1 MYTNQETVLK
11 ITKICYYIFRIEG
24 AKMVSRTD
32 RYDYDNNETNSRVA
46 RNQELYKRIYE
57 DDSYLKTEE
66 KPSEYTQEIN
76 IEKVKELLKGRENY
90 RKEMLMR
97 EYNIIKDK
105 KEEEPIE
112 ETEEVK
118 KYDINEYLNKA
129 ASEKEYQPY
138 HKINLE
144 TLKKEEE
151 STEETEETPASN
163 LENMGNTEL
172 SLDMFEDLAD
182 KGKTVEITTTNI
194 KLELTDED
202 EDEEEND
209 EEEIEEETEDSEEDE
224 DEEETE
230 DDEFFTQ
237 SLKKQLNDSE
247 EVEEGSSKLIKIII
261 VILVLIIIGLVAFL
275 ILM

>member
-1 MYTNQETVLK
+1 
-11 ITKICYYIFRIEG
+11 
-24 AKMVSRTD
+24 MVSRTD

-138 HKINLE
+138 HKINP
-144 TLKKEEE
+144 EEE

>member
-1 MYTNQETVLK
+1 
-11 ITKICYYIFRIEG
+11 
-24 AKMVSRTD
+24 MVSRTD

-105 KEEEPIE
+105 KEEE
-112 ETEEVK
+112 
-118 KYDINEYLNKA
+118 
-129 ASEKEYQPY
+129 
-138 HKINLE
+138 
-144 TLKKEEE
+144 

-202 EDEEEND
+202 EDEEENA
-209 EEEIEEETEDSEEDE
+209 EEEIEEETEDSEEEE

>member
-1 MYTNQETVLK
+1 
-11 ITKICYYIFRIEG
+11 
-24 AKMVSRTD
+24 MVSRTD

-129 ASEKEYQPY
+129 VSEKEYQPY
-138 HKINLE
+138 HKINPE

-151 STEETEETPASN
+151 PTEETEETPASS

-172 SLDMFEDLAD
+172 SLDMFGDLAD

-202 EDEEEND
+202 EDEEENA
-209 EEEIEEETEDSEEDE
+209 EEEIEEETEDSEE

>member
-1 MYTNQETVLK
+1 
-11 ITKICYYIFRIEG
+11 
-24 AKMVSRTD
+24 MVSRTD
-32 RYDYDNNETNSRVA
+32 RYDYDNNETNSRLA

-112 ETEEVK
+112 EAEEVK
-118 KYDINEYLNKA
+118 RYDINEYLNKA

-138 HKINLE
+138 HKINPE

-151 STEETEETPASN
+151 PVEKTDETPTSN

-172 SLDMFEDLAD
+172 SLDMFEDLTD
-182 KGKTVEITTTNI
+182 KGKTIEITTTNI

-209 EEEIEEETEDSEEDE
+209 EEELEETEDSEE
-224 DEEETE
+224 EEETE

-247 EVEEGSSKLIKIII
+247 EVEKGSSKSIKVIIA
-261 VILVLIIIGLVAFL
+261 ILVLIIIGLIAFL

>member
-1 MYTNQETVLK
+1 
-11 ITKICYYIFRIEG
+11 
-24 AKMVSRTD
+24 MVSRAD
-32 RYDYDNNETNSRVA
+32 RYDYDSNENNSRVA

-66 KPSEYTQEIN
+66 KPSDYTQEIN

-112 ETEEVK
+112 EAEEVK
-118 KYDINEYLNKA
+118 RYDINEYLNKA

-138 HKINLE
+138 HKINPE
-144 TLKKEEE
+144 TLKKEEPI
-151 STEETEETPASN
+151 EETEETPTSN
-163 LENMGNTEL
+163 LESMGNTEL
-172 SLDMFEDLAD
+172 SLDMFGDLTD

-194 KLELTDED
+194 KLELTDKD

-209 EEEIEEETEDSEEDE
+209 DEEIEEETEDSEEEE
-224 DEEETE
+224 DTEETE

-247 EVEEGSSKLIKIII
+247 EVEEGSSKSIKVIIA
-261 VILVLIIIGLVAFL
+261 ILVLIIIGLIAYL

>member
-1 MYTNQETVLK
+1 
-11 ITKICYYIFRIEG
+11 
-24 AKMVSRTD
+24 
-32 RYDYDNNETNSRVA
+32 
-46 RNQELYKRIYE
+46 
-57 DDSYLKTEE
+57 
-66 KPSEYTQEIN
+66 
-76 IEKVKELLKGRENY
+76 
-90 RKEMLMR
+90 MR

-129 ASEKEYQPY
+129 VSEKEYQPY
-138 HKINLE
+138 HKINPE

-151 STEETEETPASN
+151 PTEETEETPASN

-209 EEEIEEETEDSEEDE
+209 EEEIEEETED
-224 DEEETE
+224 
-230 DDEFFTQ
+230 DEFFTQ
-237 SLKKQLNDSE
+237 SLNKQLNDSE